1 MKRSKG
7 SQTKQQTALV
17 KIKIRDFFVFSLA
30 EILSGEEL
38 LRLRL
43 SPPGFYS
50 PIKSGI
56 VQLIT
61 GPQSLIV
68 TKGFLAPLHET

>member
-1 MKRSKG
+1 MMKRSKG
-7 SQTKQQTALV
+7 SQKKQQTVSV
-17 KIKIRDFFVFSLA
+17 KLKRDFFVFSLA
-30 EILSGEEL
+30 EREP
-38 LRLRL
+38 LRL
-43 SPPGFYS
+43 SPPRFYP

-68 TKGFLAPLHET
+68 TKGFLAPLHKT